1 MKEVCTSWNSLRSK
15 GKFRS
20 LVLSTITGFF
30 VGQVRCSERQ
40 RIWKAQRLFGLQERP
55 RDIWG
60 GQLLVV
66 QIKKVVCALQAPS
79 IRGFHIFEIS
89 RFSAA
94 KGERGNSFNHVQ
106 SLLRESVDICFEDL
120 GRTNLRIIHPISS
133 AVATVFLSLF
143 PLG

>member
-1 MKEVCTSWNSLRSK
+1 M
-15 GKFRS
+15 
-20 LVLSTITGFF
+20 
-30 VGQVRCSERQ
+30 
-40 RIWKAQRLFGLQERP
+40 
-55 RDIWG
+55 
-60 GQLLVV
+60 V

-79 IRGFHIFEIS
+79 IKGFHIFEIS